1 MSGVVDV
8 GDALEL
14 TFTTNTGAGVTA
26 TWYDPDMFPVFEEET
41 VAEASP
47 GSGRFPKTF
56 LPDRPGMWT
65 AEFKASGTATA
76 NDRYYVR
83 ARSLAGPAPL
93 AAVGDIVEQSG
104 ALSAAKE
111 QLASVLIRAA
121 SQMIRAR
128 RPSIDAQI
136 ADATVSADLVA
147 LAVTN
152 MVLRVLRNPGG
163 LRGETVGPFSRTYD
177 TTYAAGL
184 LVFSPDEEKLVDPVA
199 VAGAV
204 KGGPVRM
211 LQAHAPLGIAAV
223 RRPGALP
230 PDGWW

>member
-14 TFTTNTGAGVTA
+14 SFTTNTGATVTA
-26 TWYDPDMFPVFEEET
+26 TWYDPDQFPLFEDQPVSEQP
-41 VAEASP
+41 P

-65 AEFKASGTATA
+65 AEFKASGAATA
-76 NDRYYVR
+76 NDRYFVR
-83 ARSLAGPAPL
+83 ARSLAGPPPL
-93 AAVGDIVEQSG
+93 ASVGDVAEQFG
-104 ALSAAKE
+104 TLSAAQE
-111 QLASVLIRAA
+111 QLAAVLIRAA

-128 RPSIDAQI
+128 RPSIDAQV
-136 ADATVSADLVA
+136 AAGTVPADLVA

-163 LRGETVGPFSRTYD
+163 LRAETVGPFSRTYD
-177 TTYAAGL
+177 VTYAAGL
-184 LVFSPDEEKLVDPVA
+184 LVLSPDEESLLNPV
-199 VAGAV
+199 VQPGATV
-204 KGGPVRM
+204 KGPVRM
-211 LQAHAPLGIAAV
+211 LQAQAPLGIAAV
-223 RRPGALP
+223 RRPGLP

>member
-14 TFTTNTGAGVTA
+14 TFATNPGATVTA
-26 TWYDPDMFPVFEEET
+26 TWYDPDMYPVFDN
-41 VAEASP
+41 EAVSESP
-47 GSGRFPKTF
+47 SASGRYPKTF

-76 NDRYYVR
+76 NDRYFVR
-83 ARSLAGPAPL
+83 ARSLAGPPPL
-93 AAVGDIVEQSG
+93 AAVGDIAEQQTLTT
-104 ALSAAKE
+104 AQE
-111 QLASVLIRAA
+111 QLAAVLIRAA
-121 SQMIRAR
+121 SQMIRSR
-128 RPSIDAQI
+128 RPDIDAQVT
-136 ADATVSADLVA
+136 AGTVSADMVA

-163 LRGETVGPFSRTYD
+163 LRAETVGPFSRTFD

-184 LVFSPDEEKLVDPVA
+184 LIFSPDEEKLVEPIA
-199 VAGAV
+199 QAGTTAA
-204 KGGPVRM
+204 GPVRM
-211 LQAHAPLGIAAV
+211 LRASAPLSIAPV
-223 RRPGALP
+223 RGASR

>member
-14 TFTTNTGAGVTA
+14 TFTTTTGATVTA
-26 TWYDPDMFPVFEEET
+26 TWYDPDMYPVFAEEAVSE
-41 VAEASP
+41 VPA
-47 GSGRFPKTF
+47 GSGRYPKTF

-83 ARSLAGPAPL
+83 ARSLAGPPPL
-93 AAVGDIVEQSG
+93 AAVGDIAEQQT
-104 ALSAAKE
+104 LSAAQE
-111 QLASVLIRAA
+111 QLAAVLIRAA
-121 SQMIRAR
+121 SQIIRAR
-128 RPSIDAQI
+128 RPDIDTQI
-136 ADATVSADLVA
+136 AAGAVSADMAA

-163 LRGETVGPFSRTYD
+163 LRAETVGPFSRTYD

-184 LVFSPDEEKLVDPVA
+184 LVFSPDEEKLVEPSA
-199 VAGAV
+199 PAGTTAA
-204 KGGPVRM
+204 GPVRM
-211 LQAHAPLGIAAV
+211 LRASAPLSIAPL
-223 RRPGALP
+223 RRGPLP

>member
-14 TFTTNTGAGVTA
+14 TFATNPGATVTA
-26 TWYDPDMFPVFEEET
+26 TWYDPDMYPVFEDQSVSE
-41 VAEASP
+41 SP
-47 GSGRFPKTF
+47 SASGRYPKTF

-83 ARSLAGPAPL
+83 ARSLTGPAPL
-93 AAVGDIVEQSG
+93 AAVGDVAEQFGS
-104 ALSAAKE
+104 LSAAQE
-111 QLASVLIRAA
+111 NLGSVLIRAA
-121 SQMIRAR
+121 SQMIRGR
-128 RPSIDAQI
+128 RPDIDAQI
-136 ADATVSADLVA
+136 AAGTVSPDLVA

-163 LRGETVGPFSRTYD
+163 LRAETVGPFSRTYD

-184 LVFSPDEEKLVDPVA
+184 LVFTPDEEKLVEPVA
-199 VAGAV
+199 SAGATAA
-204 KGGPVRM
+204 GPVRM
-211 LQAHAPLGIAAV
+211 LRASAPLSIV
-223 RRPGALP
+223 PRRSGPWP

>member
-14 TFTTNTGAGVTA
+14 TFTTNPGATVTA
-26 TWYDPDMFPVFEEET
+26 SWYDPDMAPLFEDAAVTESP
-41 VAEASP
+41 AAS
-47 GSGRFPKTF
+47 GKFPKTF

-65 AEFKASGTATA
+65 AEFKASGAATA

-93 AAVGDIVEQSG
+93 AAVGDVAEQKTLSPAEE
-104 ALSAAKE
+104 ALAA
-111 QLASVLIRAA
+111 VLIRSA

-136 ADATVSADLVA
+136 AGAAVSGDLVA

-163 LRGETVGPFSRTYD
+163 LRAETVGPFSRTYD

-184 LVFSPDEEKLVDPVA
+184 LVLTPDDEALLDPVA
-199 VAGAV
+199 QEGVAA
-204 KGGPVRM
+204 GPVRM
-211 LQAHAPLGIAAV
+211 LQARPSLGIAPV
-223 RRPGALP
+223 RRYGGTSM